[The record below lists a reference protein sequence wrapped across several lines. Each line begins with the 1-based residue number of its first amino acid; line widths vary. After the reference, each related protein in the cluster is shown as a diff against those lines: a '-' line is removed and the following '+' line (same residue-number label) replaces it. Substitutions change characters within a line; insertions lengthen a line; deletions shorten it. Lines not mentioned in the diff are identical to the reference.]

1 LGKRKNSTSTREEV
15 KTVGTCSPL
24 LHSINKVMKKKASV
38 FPNMV
43 TYVPIRRRDWVL
55 KISIFKNN
63 SILVIGYNV
72 FTFSSIVRQFD
83 NADLAASFIDFMVE
97 QEEI

>member
-1 LGKRKNSTSTREEV
+1 
-15 KTVGTCSPL
+15 
-24 LHSINKVMKKKASV
+24 MKKKASV

-43 TYVPIRRRDWVL
+43 TYVPIRRKDWVL
-55 KISIFKNN
+55 KISIFKDK
-63 SILVIGYNV
+63 SILVIGYHV
-72 FTFSSIVRQFD
+72 YTFCSIVRQFD

>member
-1 LGKRKNSTSTREEV
+1 
-15 KTVGTCSPL
+15 
-24 LHSINKVMKKKASV
+24 MKKKASV

-43 TYVPIRRRDWVL
+43 TYVPIRRKDWVL
-55 KISIFKNN
+55 KISIWKNN
-63 SILVIGYNV
+63 SILVVAYNV
-72 FTFSSIVRQFD
+72 YTFSSIVRQFD

>member
-1 LGKRKNSTSTREEV
+1 M
-15 KTVGTCSPL
+15 
-24 LHSINKVMKKKASV
+24 MKKKASV

-55 KISIFKNN
+55 KISIYKDD
-63 SILVIGYNV
+63 SILIVGYNV
-72 FTFSSIVRQFD
+72 YTFAAIVRQFD
-83 NADLAASFIDFMVE
+83 NADLAASFVDFLIE

>member
-1 LGKRKNSTSTREEV
+1 
-15 KTVGTCSPL
+15 
-24 LHSINKVMKKKASV
+24 MKKKVSV

-55 KISIFKNN
+55 KISIFKDK
-63 SILVIGYNV
+63 SILLVGYNV
-72 FTFSSIVRQFD
+72 YTLATCVKQFND
-83 NADLAASFIDFMVE
+83 ADLAASFVDFLVE

>member
-1 LGKRKNSTSTREEV
+1 M
-15 KTVGTCSPL
+15 GTCSPF

-43 TYVPIRRRDWVL
+43 TYVPIRRKDWVL
-55 KISIFKNN
+55 KISIFKDK
-63 SILVIGYNV
+63 SILVIGYHV
-72 FTFSSIVRQFD
+72 YTFSSIVRQFD

>member
-1 LGKRKNSTSTREEV
+1 
-15 KTVGTCSPL
+15 
-24 LHSINKVMKKKASV
+24 MKKKASV

-43 TYVPIRRRDWVL
+43 TYVPIRRKDWVI
-55 KISIFKNN
+55 KISIWKDK
-63 SILVIGYNV
+63 SILLIAYNV
-72 FTFSSIVRQFD
+72 YTFASVTKQFD